1 MRIARF
7 QHQGKVSFG
16 VVAGDR
22 VQLYSGSPFE
32 NFQPTDSSVALSE
45 VELLA
50 PTQPSKVV
58 CIGMNYSAHA
68 AEIAQDVPDE
78 PLMFFKPTSAIQDP
92 GKPIVLPWQSE
103 QVELEGEMTIVI
115 SKTAKNVPIE
125 AADDYIL
132 GFTVANDVTAR
143 DLQFSD
149 LQWAR
154 SKGFDTFCPLGP
166 WIETEFN
173 YEDALLEA
181 RINGSVRQHA
191 NSSEMNFGVREILSY
206 VSQNVTLNPGD
217 IILTGSPAG
226 ISKIEKG
233 DFVECE
239 IKGIGVLANPVA

>member
-7 QHQGKVSFG
+7 QHEGKVAFG

-22 VQLYSGSPFE
+22 VQVYLGSPFGG
-32 NFQPTDSSVALSE
+32 FQPTQLTVALSE

-50 PTQPSKVV
+50 PTQPSKIV

-78 PLMFFKPTSAIQDP
+78 PLMFFKPSSAIQDP
-92 GKPIVLPWQSE
+92 GKPIELPWQSE
-103 QVELEGEMTIVI
+103 QVELEGEMAIVVG
-115 SKTAKNVPIE
+115 KTAKNVPIE
-125 AADDYIL
+125 QVDDYIL
-132 GFTVANDVTAR
+132 GFTIGNDVTAR
-143 DLQFSD
+143 DLQFTD

-166 WIETEFN
+166 WIETEFD
-173 YEDALLEA
+173 YEGALLEA
-181 RINGSVRQHA
+181 RINGQVRQHA
-191 NSSEMNFGVREILSY
+191 FSTDMNFGVREILSY

-217 IILTGSPAG
+217 VILTGSPAG

>member
-7 QHQGKVSFG
+7 QHRGNVAYG
-16 VVAGDR
+16 VVTQDQ
-22 VQLYSGSPFE
+22 VEIYSGSPFDRFE
-32 NFQPTDSSVALSE
+32 PTGVSVPLTE

-50 PTQPSKVV
+50 PTVPSKVV

-78 PLMFFKPTSAIQDP
+78 PLMFFKPSSAIQDP
-92 GKPIVLPWQSE
+92 GKPIVLHRQSE
-103 QVELEGEMTIVI
+103 QVELEGEMTIVVA
-115 SKTAKNVPIE
+115 KTAKNVPAE
-125 AADDYIL
+125 AVDDYIL

-166 WIETEFN
+166 WIETEFD
-173 YEDALLEA
+173 YESATLEA
-181 RINGSVRQHA
+181 RINGNVRQHA
-191 NSSEMNFGVREILSY
+191 NSSEMNFGVREIFSY

>member
-7 QHQGKVSFG
+7 QHQGRVAFG
-16 VVAGDR
+16 VVTGDQIQ
-22 VQLYSGSPFE
+22 VYSGTPFDS
-32 NFQPTDSSVALSE
+32 FQSTRATIPMSE

-50 PTQPSKVV
+50 PTVPSKVV

-78 PLMFFKPTSAIQDP
+78 PLMFFKPSSAIQDP

-103 QVELEGEMTIVI
+103 QVELEGEMTIVVG
-115 SKTAKNVPIE
+115 KTAKNVPAE
-125 AADDYIL
+125 AVDDYIL

-166 WIETEFN
+166 WIETEFD
-173 YEDALLEA
+173 YEAATLEA
-181 RINGSVRQHA
+181 RINGQVRQHA
-191 NSSEMNFGVREILSY
+191 NSSEMNFGVREIFSY

-239 IKGIGVLANPVA
+239 I